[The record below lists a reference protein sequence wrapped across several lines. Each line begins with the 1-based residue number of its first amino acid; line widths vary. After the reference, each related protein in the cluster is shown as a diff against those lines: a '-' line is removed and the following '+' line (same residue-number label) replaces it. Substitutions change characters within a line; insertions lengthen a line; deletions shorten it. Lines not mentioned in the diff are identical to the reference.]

1 MVKATPCDKAF
12 IVDIP
17 VDSFYDNASV
27 NYIIKLD
34 KKKFARIRGLMQY
47 SFDLPAQILFYFVNK
62 ILLQRNNCDPKLRLP
77 LFPGRVTRRA
87 LLTSTLILFWRR
99 DQYHAAVLSVHRWPV
114 GSYAFSSGQTCR
126 GIESSCLLYFNFF

>member
-1 MVKATPCDKAF
+1 MVKATPSDKAF
-12 IVDIP
+12 IVDIL

-27 NYIIKLD
+27 NYLIKQD

-62 ILLQRNNCDPKLRLP
+62 ILLQKNNCDPTLTLP
-77 LFPGRVTRRA
+77 VFPGRLTRRP

-99 DQYHAAVLSVHRWPV
+99 DQYHAVVLPVHRRLV
-114 GSYAFSSGQTCR
+114 GSYASLRANSSGR
-126 GIESSCLLYFNFF
+126 